1 MKVVS
6 CEFKEHFLSK
16 PITHNFGTDI
26 IIVMEQIRK
35 TTVAVEYKK
44 ELLRIQ
50 ETLGKEN

>member
-6 CEFKEHFLSK
+6 CEFTEHFLSK
-16 PITHNFGTDI
+16 PTTNNLGTNI

-50 ETLGKEN
+50 ETFGKEN